1 MKILMT
7 NHRLASRGGS
17 ELFVVET
24 ATALRRA
31 GHDICVFTPL
41 PGPVAEPLRA
51 AGVPVVKDPAECP
64 FKPDIIHG
72 QHHMETMAALCLWP
86 DVPAIYFVHGETP
99 WEEAPPVHP
108 RIRRYLATSPRF
120 AISIP
125 RQCGVSA
132 DHVVTVRNFFDATR
146 FRRVRPRGF
155 RTGRALIFP
164 NTMAKDGPAARNLRE
179 ACQVCGYVLDSVG
192 QAFGRT
198 VEAPEEILPDYDV
211 VFAAG
216 RSAIEAMACGC
227 AVIPVT
233 SEQSTDLVTP
243 ENYEEMA
250 DRNFTAEINAPPLS
264 STEVAAQIALADPEK
279 TDAVTRRIR
288 EEATLNAALATMLR
302 CYGAVI
308 AEGSVSPDGEV
319 PALGS
324 YLLGLAARIKD
335 ADERRAA
342 LVDEKQRAIAR
353 AAKWKARAETT
364 RNHLAWIEQQCT
376 TGGWWRRRWWRRLRR
391 EWEMHEKS
399 K

>member
-1 MKILMT
+1 M
-7 NHRLASRGGS
+7 
-17 ELFVVET
+17 
-24 ATALRRA
+24 
-31 GHDICVFTPL
+31 
-41 PGPVAEPLRA
+41 
-51 AGVPVVKDPAECP
+51 
-64 FKPDIIHG
+64 
-72 QHHMETMAALCLWP
+72 
-86 DVPAIYFVHGETP
+86 
-99 WEEAPPVHP
+99 
-108 RIRRYLATSPRF
+108 
-120 AISIP
+120 
-125 RQCGVSA
+125 
-132 DHVVTVRNFFDATR
+132 
-146 FRRVRPRGF
+146 
-155 RTGRALIFP
+155 
-164 NTMAKDGPAARNLRE
+164 
-179 ACQVCGYVLDSVG
+179 
-192 QAFGRT
+192 
-198 VEAPEEILPDYDV
+198 
-211 VFAAG
+211 
-216 RSAIEAMACGC
+216 
-227 AVIPVT
+227 
-233 SEQSTDLVTP
+233 
-243 ENYEEMA
+243 
-250 DRNFTAEINAPPLS
+250 
-264 STEVAAQIALADPEK
+264 AAQIALADPEK